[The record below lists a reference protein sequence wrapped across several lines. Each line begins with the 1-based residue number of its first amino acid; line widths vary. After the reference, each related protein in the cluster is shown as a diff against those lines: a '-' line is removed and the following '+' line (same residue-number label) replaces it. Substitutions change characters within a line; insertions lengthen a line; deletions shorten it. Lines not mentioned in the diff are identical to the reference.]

1 MIRNVCIIIREYA
14 FTNSIAKIIKM
25 LEQRGYALNG
35 NPITKEYVKAVIK
48 SKTNDKL
55 HRILKSGY
63 LKRTKHSRGTT
74 LK

>member
-1 MIRNVCIIIREYA
+1 
-14 FTNSIAKIIKM
+14 M